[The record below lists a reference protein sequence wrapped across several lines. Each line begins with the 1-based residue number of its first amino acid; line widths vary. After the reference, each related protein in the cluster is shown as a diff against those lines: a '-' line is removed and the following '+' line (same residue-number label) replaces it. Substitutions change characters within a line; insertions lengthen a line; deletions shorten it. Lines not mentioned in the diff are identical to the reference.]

1 MSECRQRLIQSMGDQ
16 SSISRDQCDHSWWIR
31 HQTDPSFG
39 DRPTLLGDLSPR
51 WRAFLL
57 RRCNCAARRER
68 GGSSWS
74 KGRKSL
80 SSRFVMHS
88 QNARDNKLAADIGLR
103 CLSLLLALR
112 LRILALWDSRS
123 PHIHNPDKAGARVA
137 VNRCCCRC
145 T

>member
-1 MSECRQRLIQSMGDQ
+1 MGEI

-51 WRAFLL
+51 WWAVLL
-57 RRCNCAARRER
+57 RRCTCAERKER
-68 GGSSWS
+68 GDSSWS

-80 SSRFVMHS
+80 NSRFVMHS

-103 CLSLLLALR
+103 YLSLFAGTALAH
-112 LRILALWDSRS
+112 ASS
-123 PHIHNPDKAGARVA
+123 TG
-137 VNRCCCRC
+137 
-145 T
+145 